1 MSTLTLHQV
10 SLVSFLGKGISR
22 IQNKMLT
29 LGSLYSEES
38 FKQSFTSNDKM
49 CNGHESNFPFNMTY
63 LFGRLCQQIWSMFGN
78 MNVTIWPFD
87 IFHAST
93 ELH

>member
-10 SLVSFLGKGISR
+10 SLVSFLVKGISR

-63 LFGRLCQQIWSMFGN
+63 LFGRLCQQIWSKFGN
-78 MNVTIWPFD
+78 MNVTI
-87 IFHAST
+87 
-93 ELH
+93 